1 MFDPRHPEFWVL
13 IAFLGF
19 VALLVYYRVPGIVAR
34 LLDERADGIR
44 KELDDARRLRDEAQQ
59 LLAEYRKKIREAE
72 QEAKGIIEQAQREA
86 ETLAAETRSG
96 LTEALERRTK
106 LAEDKIRRA
115 EAQALSEVRATAVD
129 MAVTA
134 AEKILKSRLTGDAGK
149 SLIEEGIREVKG
161 MLN

>member
-13 IAFLGF
+13 ISFLGF
-19 VALLVYYRVPGIVAR
+19 VALLVYYRVPGIVVR
-34 LLDERADGIR
+34 LLDERADAIR
-44 KELDDARRLRDEAQQ
+44 KELDDARRLRDDAQQ

-86 ETLAAETRSG
+86 ETLATETRNG
-96 LTEALERRTK
+96 LVETLERRTK

-129 MAVTA
+129 VAVSA
-134 AEKILKSRLTGDAGK
+134 AEKILKSRLVGDAGK
-149 SLIEEGIREVKG
+149 SLIEDGIREVKG
-161 MLN
+161 KLN